1 VDQVLQYLEWI
12 RRDERVYK
20 KKVLCKRAN
29 TGISTSDSTIYPVEK
44 PEDRP
49 DLDRCGTCG

>member
-49 DLDRCGTCG
+49 DLDRCGT